1 MIATAVR
8 AVVELGSRRS
18 IIGAGRSSC
27 RSRILF
33 QQQGQQFQFQCQQ
46 VRYLNVHEYLS
57 MSLLKENGINVPNGY
72 IASTP
77 EEAED
82 IFLNKLNQKGM
93 VPSTFVLRCFS
104 ACVQGVAMT
113 RGRDGVYKPKVVST
127 FYYTIYTLWEGLRF
141 RLFHTIACITR
152 IIQSINPWPI
162 HPSIHCNCNVVSV

>member
-8 AVVELGSRRS
+8 AVELGSRS
-18 IIGAGRSSC
+18 IIGR

-33 QQQGQQFQFQCQQ
+33 QHGQQQGQQQFQGQGFQFQH

-82 IFLNKLNQKGM
+82 IFLNKLNKKGM
-93 VPSTFVLRCFS
+93 LLFVLRYFLCTGRCVALRCIQQCRYALSLLVPLSFPPFS
-104 ACVQGVAMT
+104 
-113 RGRDGVYKPKVVST
+113 DVVC
-127 FYYTIYTLWEGLRF
+127 G
-141 RLFHTIACITR
+141 
-152 IIQSINPWPI
+152 
-162 HPSIHCNCNVVSV
+162 

>member
-8 AVVELGSRRS
+8 AVVELGSRS
-18 IIGAGRSSC
+18 IIGR

-33 QQQGQQFQFQCQQ
+33 QQGQQQFQGQGQQQFQGQH

-57 MSLLKENGINVPNGY
+57 MSLLKENGINIPNGY

-113 RGRDGVYKPKVVST
+113 RGRDGVNQPKVVPT
-127 FYYTIYTLWEGLRF
+127 FYHTIYTLRGGLR
-141 RLFHTIACITR
+141 
-152 IIQSINPWPI
+152 S
-162 HPSIHCNCNVVSV
+162 SVVFGSWYDVGEASYHWLMHRASCYDVTS

>member
-8 AVVELGSRRS
+8 AVELGSRS
-18 IIGAGRSSC
+18 FIGR

-33 QQQGQQFQFQCQQ
+33 QQGQQRGQQQFQQGQGQQFQFQCQQ

-82 IFLNKLNQKGM
+82 IFLNKLNNKGM
-93 VPSTFVLRCFS
+93 YRTFVLCCFS
-104 ACVQGVAMT
+104 ACAQGVAMT
-113 RGRDGVYKPKVVST
+113 RGRDGVNQTKVVSI
-127 FYYTIYTLWEGLRF
+127 FYHTIYTLWEGLRF
-141 RLFHTIACITR
+141 RLFT
-152 IIQSINPWPI
+152 QLL
-162 HPSIHCNCNVVSV
+162 V

>member
-8 AVVELGSRRS
+8 AVELGSRS
-18 IIGAGRSSC
+18 FIGR

-33 QQQGQQFQFQCQQ
+33 QQGQQQGQQQFQGQGQGQQQLQFQQ

-57 MSLLKENGINVPNGY
+57 MSLLKENGINVPTGY

-93 VPSTFVLRCFS
+93 VPYRAFVLCCFS
-104 ACVQGVAMT
+104 ACAQGVAMT
-113 RGRDGVYKPKVVST
+113 RGRDGVNQTKVVST
-127 FYYTIYTLWEGLRF
+127 FYHTIYTLRGGLRSF
-141 RLFHTIACITR
+141 LHTNCLYNAN
-152 IIQSINPWPI
+152 QSINQSMA
-162 HPSIHCNCNVVSV
+162 HPSIATVV